1 MTDSKLS
8 PELNMAIGLSESERE
23 KSLNLNVGY
32 SSLLEEWELI
42 VRYTGSLED
51 VAEELSIMVEGL
63 LGGYA
68 IVRIPQ
74 YLIGRLSDYPQIDY
88 IEKPKSLL

>member
-32 SSLLEEWELI
+32 SGQLEE
-42 VRYTGSLED
+42 
-51 VAEELSIMVEGL
+51 
-63 LGGYA
+63 
-68 IVRIPQ
+68 
-74 YLIGRLSDYPQIDY
+74 
-88 IEKPKSLL
+88 

>member
-32 SSLLEEWELI
+32 SGLLEEWELI
-42 VRYTGSLED
+42 VRYTGSLDD
-51 VAEELSIMVEGL
+51 VAEELSIMVEEL
-63 LGGYA
+63 LGGYCTDSA
-68 IVRIPQ
+68 VSDRT
-74 YLIGRLSDYPQIDY
+74 LVGLSTD
-88 IEKPKSLL
+88 